1 MLCEESINVSSKE
14 IFVYILPLDCRKA
27 IKKFSMII
35 TRYFNI
41 QNWKGY
47 FGKLVMNPS
56 LRYLVNLKLHYI
68 SVTPKMVKKVI
79 TNINSSKV
87 FGPDCISVLVLQNC
101 ELDLLYISADL
112 NICLKESFPD
122 SWKVTAVVHVIKYVG
137 KRSVARAF
145 HPSISLICTVS
156 KMFKMLASN
165 RLIEHLEKRG
175 LQLQNSTATFNC
187 KIQLQNLW

>member
-1 MLCEESINVSSKE
+1 
-14 IFVYILPLDCRKA
+14 
-27 IKKFSMII
+27 
-35 TRYFNI
+35 
-41 QNWKGY
+41 
-47 FGKLVMNPS
+47 MNPS

-122 SWKVTAVVHVIKYVG
+122 SWKVTAVV
-137 KRSVARAF
+137 
-145 HPSISLICTVS
+145 L
-156 KMFKMLASN
+156 
-165 RLIEHLEKRG
+165 
-175 LQLQNSTATFNC
+175 
-187 KIQLQNLW
+187 